1 MSFRAAGS
9 AAPPQRA
16 VPMFKIDDS
25 TALRVLRREDAREL
39 FALTDANRSHLRVWL
54 PWVDVVRAEA
64 DTRSFIEATIKQR
77 EAARGPTFAVLRD
90 GAIAGIVGFRPID
103 RVNRVGEIGYW
114 LAAASQGRGIMTSC
128 CRFLVRYAF
137 HTLDLNRV
145 EIAAGVHNAR
155 SRAIPERL
163 GFKLEGVLRER
174 EDLYGTYLD
183 HAMYSQLRREF
194 VE

>member
-1 MSFRAAGS
+1 MSPARPLAAS
-9 AAPPQRA
+9 PQHA
-16 VPMFKIDDS
+16 VLMFKIDDS
-25 TALRVLRREDAREL
+25 IALRVLRQKDAPEL
-39 FALTDANRSHLRVWL
+39 FALTDANREHLRAWL

-64 DTRSFIEATIKQR
+64 DTLSYIDVTIKQR
-77 EAARGPTFAVLRD
+77 EAGRGPTFAVLRD

-114 LAAASQGRGIMTSC
+114 LAAGCQGRGVMTSC

-137 HTLDLNRV
+137 LTLDLNRV
-145 EIAAGVHNAR
+145 EIAAAVGNVR
-155 SRAIPERL
+155 SRAVPERL

-174 EDLYGTYLD
+174 ENLYGTLLD